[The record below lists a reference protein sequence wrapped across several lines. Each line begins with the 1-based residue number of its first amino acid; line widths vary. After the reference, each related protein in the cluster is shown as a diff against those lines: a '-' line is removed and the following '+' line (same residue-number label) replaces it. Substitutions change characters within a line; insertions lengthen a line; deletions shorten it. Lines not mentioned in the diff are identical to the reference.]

1 MSLRPRHLQ
10 LRQFV
15 LQVLLLLGQ
24 FVDLQTLNLQLRQLK
39 TPTGYHSH
47 ESSLIWITFRPV
59 WIWYLV
65 LELLVLDSQS
75 VGLLLQSDGDLLLL
89 LLQSLMELLFLPRQL
104 PDAALQLLHLK
115 MNTGGCECDGW

>member
-1 MSLRPRHLQ
+1 MRPRHLQ

-39 TPTGYHSH
+39 TPTGHHSH

-75 VGLLLQSDGDLLLL
+75 VGLLLQSDGGLLLL